1 MQQQL
6 SFQAKYGILTLLP
19 AELTA
24 MSDIVEFRHL
34 EYLVAIAER
43 RNFSKA
49 AEHVL
54 RSQPAVSHQIKM
66 VEADI
71 GYPLLVRDGR
81 NGVYPTPAGEF
92 VLVWA
97 KVVLAAKRETFR
109 MARAIH
115 EGAVPPLRLGFSSF
129 VNEFLLDNFRILY
142 QGLFPECEIHLSS
155 GDTKHILERLENGTL
170 DCALLPLPVDKDIWK
185 VRPVA
190 HSPLVICMR
199 SDDPL
204 SSQAQVTIQQAA
216 PRLTVFRAPE
226 SHPAAHARLAEM
238 FAEVGLPL
246 HLVSSAATPT
256 DLQLMVKQGYGL
268 TLIDQLCPL
277 EAGLITRPLSS
288 LNWTADTAFI
298 MPKSHGHMA
307 LMFVEKYLDEHD
319 LGSVRKQSHPA
330 ALREPR
336 QLKLIG

>member
-1 MQQQL
+1 
-6 SFQAKYGILTLLP
+6 
-19 AELTA
+19 

-43 RNFSKA
+43 KNFSKA
-49 AEHVL
+49 AEYVL

-92 VLVWA
+92 VLGWA
-97 KVVLAAKRETFR
+97 RIVLAAKKETFR
-109 MARAIH
+109 IAKAIH
-115 EGAVPPLRLGFSSF
+115 DGTVPPLRLGFSSF
-129 VNEFLLDNFRILY
+129 VNGFLLDNFRLVY
-142 QGLFPECEIHLSS
+142 QGMFPECEIYLFS
-155 GDTKHILERLENGTL
+155 GDTKHILERLENGAL
-170 DCALLPLPVDKDIWK
+170 DCALLSMPIDKDIWK
-185 VRPVA
+185 VRQVA

-204 SSQAQVTIQQAA
+204 SSQAQVDAHEVA
-216 PRLTVFRAPE
+216 PRLKVFRDPE
-226 SHPAAHARLAEM
+226 LHPAAHSRLAEM
-238 FAEVGLPL
+238 FAEVGMPL
-246 HLVSSAATPT
+246 HLASSAATPA
-256 DLQLMVKQGYGL
+256 DMQLMVKQGYGL
-268 TLIDQLCPL
+268 ALIDQLCPL
-277 EAGLITRPLSS
+277 EAGLIARPLSG
-288 LNWTADTAFI
+288 LDWTVDTAFVTA
-298 MPKSHGHMA
+298 KSHSHMA

-319 LGSVRKQSHPA
+319 LGSIRKQPQPA

>member
-1 MQQQL
+1 
-6 SFQAKYGILTLLP
+6 
-19 AELTA
+19 

-43 RNFSKA
+43 KNFSKA

-92 VLVWA
+92 VLAWA
-97 KVVLAAKRETFR
+97 KLVLPERRETFR

-115 EGAVPPLRLGFSSF
+115 EGRVPPLRLGFSSF
-129 VNEFLLDNFRILY
+129 VNGFLLDNFRIAY
-142 QGLFPECEIHLSS
+142 QGMFPECEIHLFS

-170 DCALLPLPVDKDIWK
+170 DCALLPMPIDKDIWN
-185 VRPVA
+185 VRQVA
-190 HSPLVICMR
+190 HSPLVLCMR

-204 SSQAQVTIQQAA
+204 SNQAQVDIKEAVS
-216 PRLTVFRAPE
+216 RLKVFRDPE
-226 SHPAAHARLAEM
+226 LHPTAHARLSEM
-238 FAEVGLPL
+238 FSEVGVPL
-246 HLVSSAATPT
+246 HIANAAATPT
-256 DLQLMVKQGYGL
+256 DIQLMVKQGYGL
-268 TLIDQLCPL
+268 ALIDQLWPL
-277 EAGLITRPLSS
+277 DAGLITRPLSG
-288 LNWTADTAFI
+288 LNWTVDTAFVTA
-298 MPKSHGHMA
+298 KNYSHMA

-319 LGSVRKQSHPA
+319 LGSPRKQPQPA
-330 ALREPR
+330 ALRRPQ

>member
-1 MQQQL
+1 
-6 SFQAKYGILTLLP
+6 
-19 AELTA
+19 

-71 GYPLLVRDGR
+71 GYPLLVRDAR

-92 VLVWA
+92 VLAWA
-97 KVVLAAKRETFR
+97 RIVLAAKKETFR

-115 EGAVPPLRLGFSSF
+115 DGAVPPLRLGFSSF
-129 VNEFLLDNFRILY
+129 VNGFLLDNFRIMY
-142 QGLFPECEIHLSS
+142 QGMFPECEIHLSS

-170 DCALLPLPVDKDIWK
+170 DCALLPMPVDKDIWK
-185 VRPVA
+185 VRQVA
-190 HSPLVICMR
+190 HSPLVLCMG

-204 SSQAQVTIQQAA
+204 GRQAQVDIQEAT
-216 PRLTVFRAPE
+216 PRLTIFRDPE
-226 SHPAAHARLAEM
+226 LHPAAHSRLAEM
-238 FAEVGLPL
+238 FAEVGISL
-246 HLVSSAATPT
+246 HVASSAATPA
-256 DLQLMVKQGYGL
+256 DMQLMVKQGYGL
-268 TLIDQLCPL
+268 ALIDQLCPL
-277 EAGLITRPLSS
+277 EAGLITRPLSG
-288 LNWTADTAFI
+288 LDWTADSAFVTA
-298 MPKSHGHMA
+298 KSHSHMA

-319 LGSVRKQSHPA
+319 LGSIRKQPQPA